1 MNAPLRFALAI
12 LLLLSACTPASTVPE
27 AVPAASTNRTALV
40 ILAAASLTEPFTE
53 IAPLFEA
60 AHPGVRISF
69 NFSSS
74 HQLAQQLANGS
85 PADIFASANQKQ
97 MDIAVEAG
105 RIGPGR
111 AVPFVRNR
119 LVAIVPH
126 QNPARIVTL
135 QDLAQPG
142 LKMILAS
149 KEIPVGQYSL
159 EFLEKAAVD
168 PAFAPNYQ
176 DQVIQNIVSYE
187 DNVKAVLTKVVLGEA
202 DAGIVYIS
210 DITSENAA
218 RVRQI
223 DIPDH
228 LNVIAIYPV
237 AVISDSRSPILAQ
250 AFVDLL
256 LSQEGQA
263 ILARY
268 GFIPAAGD

>member
-1 MNAPLRFALAI
+1 MSAPLRFAFAV
-12 LLLLSACTPASTVPE
+12 LLLLSACTPAAAPE
-27 AVPAASTNRTALV
+27 AVPAASTNRTTLV
-40 ILAAASLTEPFTE
+40 VLAAASLTEPFTE
-53 IAPLFEA
+53 IAPHFEA

-97 MDIAVEAG
+97 MDVAVEAV
-105 RIGPGR
+105 RIDPGR

-119 LVAIVPH
+119 LVVIIPQ
-126 QNPARIVTL
+126 QNPARIETL

-142 LKMILAS
+142 LKVILAS
-149 KEIPVGQYSL
+149 KEVPVGQYSL
-159 EFLEKAAVD
+159 EFLEKAAID
-168 PAFAPNYQ
+168 PAFSPDYQ
-176 DQVIQNIVSYE
+176 NQVMQNIVSYE
-187 DNVKAVLTKVVLGEA
+187 DNVKAVLTKVLLGEA
-202 DAGIVYIS
+202 DAGIVYLS

-218 RVRQI
+218 RVQQI

-237 AVISDSRSPILAQ
+237 AVISDSRSPDLAQ